1 MKRICLAVFLSVLSA
16 GAAEARTDPCRPEEH
31 APVPR
36 IKGRSYRSIRDK
48 LIAAGWQP
56 VQTQRSPIDDPDIAE
71 GNGKIF
77 WDKGFLEV
85 EACAVN
91 KTAPCLFLFKDK
103 QGNKLRVTTLGEELS
118 AEEHYATVN
127 GYYFIC
133 R

>member
-1 MKRICLAVFLSVLSA
+1 MKRICLAVFLGVFSV

-56 VQTQRSPIDDPDIAE
+56 VQTQRSAYDDPNIAE

-77 WDKGFLEV
+77 WDKGFV
-85 EACAVN
+85 EIEGCALIE
-91 KTAPCLFLFKDK
+91 TEPCLFLFKDK
-103 QGNKLRVTTLGEELS
+103 QGNKLRVTTLGKELS
-118 AEEHYATVN
+118 EEERYATVN
-127 GYYFIC
+127 GYSFVC